1 MQRRVCLARAEEEHG
16 GGADGAEAAEVF
28 GGAHGQGAGVVG
40 NAFGIEGGGE
50 GGDGLRGVFAV
61 QEDVVI
67 GEGQAKAV
75 LCGGCVG
82 EGFGLAAKP
91 SGCSSIWPTSAGRRR
106 SLKA

>member
-75 LCGGCVG
+75 LCGGCF
-82 EGFGLAAKP
+82 EK
-91 SGCSSIWPTSAGRRR
+91 IPTSLIEASQDSGATGLQTF
-106 SLKA
+106 SH